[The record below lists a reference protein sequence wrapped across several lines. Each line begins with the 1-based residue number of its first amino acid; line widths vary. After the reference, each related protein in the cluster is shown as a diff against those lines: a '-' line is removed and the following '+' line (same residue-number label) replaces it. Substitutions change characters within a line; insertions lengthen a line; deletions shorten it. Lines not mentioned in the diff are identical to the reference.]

1 MNANVDGRGEGGFQL
16 GTLMASNQTGIDESV
31 GSAGYSYLFGRFH
44 LKVGENSRMTLFSD
58 GHTVALS
65 AVESTIL
72 RELIEKRG
80 QFVKTDD
87 LLKCVSPSS
96 TASENIIHG
105 AVRGLRRTLN
115 DADLIK
121 TERSKGYC
129 FTGAVERRPD
139 EIVSEPV
146 LPMIE
151 PVEPLAFADIQPGDT
166 VTPAAQPGENR
177 PVTRG
182 AGRNPFVVVAL
193 LVSAPVVLL
202 PFGLVFFG
210 GNWESLPR
218 QLGFI
223 QALMI
228 LVAIG
233 YDFYFADKRE
243 SKDADTETRRAL
255 VAVQQLRRSWRLL
268 LASWCCLYITLP
280 FSEWFGPSS
289 SGQPPSWQWQA
300 LQVVATFLNNS
311 SALMLVL
318 CYLVLNRPT
327 VTRVADRD
335 VEDVPLKSGLLLVG
349 GIGVLEA
356 ILVALSGRFG
366 FPDYARDALFG
377 ADLLSG
383 VMGGIAMALC
393 ISRLDS
399 RLLGTSG
406 LLPIVPIVLYLY
418 VVIQPFYPLIN
429 RTFPNSQA
437 LPQHFDIWIMQ
448 LAFMLKSVMYVYV
461 TELFRTERLLFY
473 MIHARR
479 VYEGVEIEWN
489 AFKSTGSS

>member
-1 MNANVDGRGEGGFQL
+1 
-16 GTLMASNQTGIDESV
+16 MATNPTEIDES
-31 GSAGYSYLFGRFH
+31 GSPAGCSYLFGRFH
-44 LKVGENSRMTLFSD
+44 LRVGENSRMALFSD

-129 FTGAVERRPD
+129 FTGAVTRKSGEVPD
-139 EIVSEPV
+139 EILRGPVSRA
-146 LPMIE
+146 LD
-151 PVEPLAFADIQPGDT
+151 PVEPLTSADIRTGDG
-166 VTPAAQPGENR
+166 VSPAALAVSGKR

-182 AGRNPFVVVAL
+182 ATLPAGRNPFVVVAL

-210 GNWESLPR
+210 GNWESLPK

-233 YDFYFADKRE
+233 YDFYFSESRE
-243 SKDADTETRRAL
+243 SGDGNTETRRAL

-280 FSEWFGPSS
+280 FSAWLAPSS
-289 SGQPPSWQWQA
+289 SGSSPSWQWQA
-300 LQVVATFLNNS
+300 LQVIATFLNNS

-349 GIGVLEA
+349 GLGVLEA

-383 VMGGIAMALC
+383 VVGGIAMALC

-406 LLPIVPIVLYLY
+406 LLPVVPIVLYLY

-479 VYEGVEIEWN
+479 VYEGVEAEWST
-489 AFKSTGSS
+489 FKSSGGS

>member
-1 MNANVDGRGEGGFQL
+1 MS
-16 GTLMASNQTGIDESV
+16 SNRIEIDES
-31 GSAGYSYLFGRFH
+31 GSPAGYSYLFGRFH
-44 LKVGENSRMTLFSD
+44 LQVAEDSRMTLFSD
-58 GHTVALS
+58 GHAIALS
-65 AVESTIL
+65 VVESTIL
-72 RELIEKRG
+72 RELLEKRG
-80 QFVKTDD
+80 QFVKTED

-129 FTGAVERRPD
+129 FTGVVQRRSDDGSD
-139 EIVSEPV
+139 EVLSGPIPGAPAEATASADRNGVSPIALTV
-146 LPMIE
+146 SADNQS
-151 PVEPLAFADIQPGDT
+151 VNRDVPLN
-166 VTPAAQPGENR
+166 AA
-177 PVTRG
+177 
-182 AGRNPFVVVAL
+182 RNPFVVVAL

-210 GNWESLPR
+210 GNWESLPK

-233 YDFYFADKRE
+233 YDFYFSDKRQA
-243 SKDADTETRRAL
+243 SDADTETRRAL
-255 VAVQQLRRSWRLL
+255 FAVQQLRRSWRLL
-268 LASWCCLYITLP
+268 LASWCALYITLP
-280 FSEWFGPSS
+280 FSEWFAPSA
-289 SGQPPSWQWQA
+289 GQAPSWQWQA
-300 LQVVATFLNNS
+300 LQVSATVLNNC

-327 VTRVADRD
+327 ITKVADRD

-349 GIGVLEA
+349 LIGILEA
-356 ILVALSGRFG
+356 TLVALSGRFG
-366 FPDYARDALFG
+366 FPDYARDVLFG

-383 VMGGIAMALC
+383 VVGGIAMALC
-393 ISRLDS
+393 ISRFDS

-406 LLPIVPIVLYLY
+406 LLPVVPIVLYLY

-448 LAFMLKSVMYVYV
+448 LAFMLKSIMYIYV
-461 TELFRTERLLFY
+461 TELFTSERLLFY
-473 MIHARR
+473 MIYARR
-479 VYEGVEIEWN
+479 VYESVETEWS
-489 AFKSTGSS
+489 AFKSAG